1 MRVVHRY
8 SLHEPNQLTRGLYA
22 KLLKRMLSGDA
33 SLKKELMLGFRESKK
48 FNVGSMKASR
58 LAKAISHIAVRKVL
72 GEVLKQRKL
81 SAGELL
87 KTVRQVNDLRLS
99 VENIGQCF
107 HTASSEPFFYEES
120 YYHHVDQCTCTVD
133 VPALFKEQVFKL
145 RL

>member
-1 MRVVHRY
+1 
-8 SLHEPNQLTRGLYA
+8 
-22 KLLKRMLSGDA
+22 
-33 SLKKELMLGFRESKK
+33 MLGYRESKK
-48 FNVGSMKASR
+48 FNVSSMKASR
-58 LAKAISHIAVRKVL
+58 LANAISHIAVRKVL

-99 VENIGQCF
+99 VENFGQCF
-107 HTASSEPFFYEES
+107 YTPSSEPFFYEES

-145 RL
+145 RCDSSLCEDDRFQILKMK